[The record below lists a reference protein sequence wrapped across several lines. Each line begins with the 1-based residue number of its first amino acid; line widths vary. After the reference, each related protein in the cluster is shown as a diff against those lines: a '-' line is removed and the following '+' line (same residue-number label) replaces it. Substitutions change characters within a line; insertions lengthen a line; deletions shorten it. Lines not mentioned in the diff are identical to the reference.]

1 MKDFLLLTKMA
12 PTDIDSM
19 YAVFILGI
27 SIPILAILSLFV
39 YLKKRKNH
47 E

>member
-1 MKDFLLLTKMA
+1 MKDFLLLTKMTPA
-12 PTDIDSM
+12 DVDIM

-39 YLKKRKNH
+39 YLKKRKK
-47 E
+47 

>member
-1 MKDFLLLTKMA
+1 MKDFLLLTTMT

-19 YAVFILGI
+19 NAVFILGI
-27 SIPILAILSLFV
+27 AIPILAILSLFV
-39 YLKKRKNH
+39 YLKKRKKH